1 MRCPSDVL
9 LVEDDALI
17 ARALWRRLGA
27 RGARARHVSH
37 CATALGLSGPYRAA
51 IFDIDLPDG
60 DGVELARRLLDRG
73 VVERAVFYTA
83 CSNPARLARAS
94 GLGVVWRKP
103 GSVSRMI
110 DMLWPASEGASRALG
125 VAPGPLR

>member
-1 MRCPSDVL
+1 RRGASVRGGLLAIAAGLVPGSSVDMRCPSDVL

-60 DGVELARRLLDRG
+60 DGVELARRLLGRG

-83 CSNPARLARAS
+83 CSN
-94 GLGVVWRKP
+94 
-103 GSVSRMI
+103 
-110 DMLWPASEGASRALG
+110 
-125 VAPGPLR
+125 